1 MTERIRWVAPDGL
14 AIEAVVPPLI
24 SAFEDG
30 RVIVAMEVDSG
41 GDYRL
46 TFNVVVD
53 GDQVTLPQV
62 EAYIAACA
70 RRLLEP
76 LAD

>member
-1 MTERIRWVAPDGL
+1 MTERIQWQAPDEL
-14 AIEAVVPPLI
+14 AIEPAVPPLI
-24 SAFEDG
+24 SVFEDG

-46 TFNVVVD
+46 TFNLVVD
-53 GDQVTLPQV
+53 GAKVTLPQV
-62 EAYIAACA
+62 EAYIRVCA

-76 LAD
+76 LTD